1 MQMALSSTGVYKYCL
16 GVLCVLCGFVVAAQP
31 AEQDVRFT
39 IKSNGRDRTYRVF
52 VPADFGKS
60 GPGPAVV
67 LFNGSGSP
75 VDGLMDPWKEIA
87 RKEGVMLIGPEAFR
101 SGAWRIP
108 EDSPDFTQEVVA
120 SALSKFPIDQRRVY
134 LFGHS
139 GGAGHVLLLGL
150 LESEY
155 FAAVGAHASALR
167 PEDRRL
173 LDVPKRKMP
182 MKIWIGT
189 EDAMV
194 PIKAVRET
202 LAVLT
207 AKGFPAEVSELRG
220 HTHSYG
226 ERGAATT
233 AEAWEFLK
241 PHALPA
247 DPVFYKYSFK

>member
-1 MQMALSSTGVYKYCL
+1 MKAITLAALMLIIGAA
-16 GVLCVLCGFVVAAQP
+16 FVRTDVQGG
-31 AEQDVRFT
+31 QDVRVT
-39 IKSNGRDRTYRVF
+39 LTSNGRERAYRVF
-52 VPADFGKS
+52 IPEGFGKPA
-60 GPGPAVV
+60 PGPAVV

-75 VDGLMDPWKEIA
+75 VDGLMDPWKEVA
-87 RKEGVMLIGPEAFR
+87 RKESIALIGPDAFR

-139 GGAGHVLLLGL
+139 GGAGHVILLGL
-150 LESEY
+150 LEAEF

-167 PEDRRL
+167 AEDRRL
-173 LDVPKRKMP
+173 LDVPKRKIP
-182 MKIWIGT
+182 MKIWAGT
-189 EDAMV
+189 EDSMV
-194 PIKAVRET
+194 PIKAVRDT
-202 LAVLT
+202 LAALT
-207 AKGFPAEVSELRG
+207 AKGFPAQVSEIRG
-220 HTHSYG
+220 HTHSYA

-241 PHALPA
+241 PHALSA